1 MDESVVAEVRASST
15 RPLSHVDEEIKALE
29 AEIATPGAGN
39 YKEEKDFWLL
49 LPRFGW
55 TGNKLKRKGGQILTN
70 L

>member
-49 LPRFGW
+49 LPRW
-55 TGNKLKRKGGQILTN
+55 MDCQQTKGGQMLTN